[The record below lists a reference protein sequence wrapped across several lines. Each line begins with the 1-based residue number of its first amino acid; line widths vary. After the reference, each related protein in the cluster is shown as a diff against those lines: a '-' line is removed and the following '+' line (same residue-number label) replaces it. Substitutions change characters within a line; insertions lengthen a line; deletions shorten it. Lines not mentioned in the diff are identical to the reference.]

1 MSATSSPPR
10 RVPSSARAVPRKQ
23 RRSLVTRLLI
33 GALALMVGLPGAGV
47 LLYGIVPPP
56 ATPLMVLRLFEGE
69 GLSRQWRPLGQISP
83 DLFRAVI
90 AAEDARFC
98 EHFGFDPVELQKA
111 VHDWRRGRRARGAS
125 TITMQTAKNLFL
137 WPGRNFLRKAA
148 EAYLTPWLE
157 LGWSKERILELY
169 VNVAEWGPGI
179 YGAEA
184 AAQAHF
190 RKSASALTAQEA
202 ALLAAVLPNPRAW
215 SPAKPSAY
223 VRERARIIRAR
234 MDAAPVGKGEI
245 CPAAGG

>member
-1 MSATSSPPR
+1 MAATSSTQHGTSR
-10 RVPSSARAVPRKQ
+10 RAGALPRKQ
-23 RRSLVTRLLI
+23 RRSLGARLAI
-33 GALALMVGLPGAGV
+33 AALALLVGLPAAGV
-47 LLYGIVPPP
+47 LFYGIVPPP
-56 ATPLMVLRLFEGE
+56 ITPLMVLRLMEGE
-69 GLSRQWRPLGQISP
+69 GLSQDWRSNRAISP

-98 EHFGFDPVELQKA
+98 EHYGFDPVELQKA

-190 RKSASALTAQEA
+190 RKPASALSAQEA

-234 MDAAPVGKGEI
+234 MADAPVSRGEI
-245 CPAAGG
+245 CPASAG